1 MSYTQLGTEAAIV
14 LAQVL
19 SMDNST
25 LKRVYLSGNDIGE
38 AGGWH
43 LMCALTTSTYLEH
56 LGVQGA
62 IFLPGKLVKRPKKH
76 GQHMTIS
83 FVQADSFQ
91 VTSVS
96 LSFVEQTW
104 WDRKEKSFYMLV

>member
-1 MSYTQLGTEAAIV
+1 MLFVQELDMSYTQLGTEAAIV

-25 LKRVYLSGNDIGE
+25 LKRVCLSGNDIGE

-43 LMCALTTSTYLEH
+43 LMCALTTSTDLEH

-62 IFLPGKLVKRPKKH
+62 TFLPGKLLKWPKEH
-76 GQHMTIS
+76 SRHITI
-83 FVQADSFQ
+83 
-91 VTSVS
+91 TYI
-96 LSFVEQTW
+96 L
-104 WDRKEKSFYMLV
+104 